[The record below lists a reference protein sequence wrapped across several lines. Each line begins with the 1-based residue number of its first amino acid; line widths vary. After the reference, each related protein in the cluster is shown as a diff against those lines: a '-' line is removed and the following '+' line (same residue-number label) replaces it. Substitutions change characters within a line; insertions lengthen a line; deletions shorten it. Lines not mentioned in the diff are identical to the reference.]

1 MSDRPGIPTI
11 SLGATAGVKKP
22 RKSVSSN
29 KSSSNTS
36 TKTTSSGGRS
46 SRSGGGGSGG
56 GGYSYGKAQRKAGRK
71 YIEQAQNLEAQAAA
85 LRYAL
90 DTSLKQQLDTKL
102 ANVSLVLGQQLD
114 SLKAEYLTRYKS
126 FAESAADNEYA
137 HGTTSGINL
146 LNSRRERANAFT
158 EAMNVGAGETD
169 TLNTMVMGLRNWS
182 ANQNEAERAYAD
194 TLTGLR
200 SDHRDATL
208 DTQRA
213 MSNMEIQA
221 NADKEQL
228 WSNYY
233 DSRAEVLTD
242 LGNVRGQQAD
252 YFASAK
258 EYGVNGIGGGKGKKG
273 KKAKKIKAAPLQRV
287 PGAVPNELQ
296 RELGLPRSRPQK
308 PVKRQPGAKPKRKKN
323 GAVVLSGWG
332 EVRNKSQ
339 AFNQAERAYMEAAQT
354 KGQAWTNPG
363 VSADTLNWQPNPDF
377 ENKSQM
383 SNELMAPRTRIRKA
397 EGASLRSWA

>member
-194 TLTGLR
+194 TLTGIR
-200 SDHRDATL
+200 SDHRDAAL

-213 MSNMEIQA
+213 MFNMEIQA
-221 NADKEQL
+221 NADREQL

-233 DSRAEVLTD
+233 DSRA
-242 LGNVRGQQAD
+242 
-252 YFASAK
+252 
-258 EYGVNGIGGGKGKKG
+258 
-273 KKAKKIKAAPLQRV
+273 
-287 PGAVPNELQ
+287 
-296 RELGLPRSRPQK
+296 
-308 PVKRQPGAKPKRKKN
+308 
-323 GAVVLSGWG
+323 
-332 EVRNKSQ
+332 
-339 AFNQAERAYMEAAQT
+339 
-354 KGQAWTNPG
+354 G
-363 VSADTLNWQPNPDF
+363 VS
-377 ENKSQM
+377 
-383 SNELMAPRTRIRKA
+383 
-397 EGASLRSWA
+397 